1 MGSCFSSPEA
11 QPSKPST
18 STSSPSAGPSANN
31 RTTGSAVQMSNA
43 AGATPATQT
52 TITNKPGQTAN
63 EQTRPAVP
71 AGPLDGD
78 GTPETANPMSDND
91 FTSALN
97 AAPEPASSGNTM
109 GQSAV
114 AGSVAGKDGQPARA
128 QRDRSYA
135 IDKLIEED
143 SKKFKKECKILLL
156 GELRFPPQD
165 ICIRP
170 GLTESRL

>member
-1 MGSCFSSPEA
+1 
-11 QPSKPST
+11 
-18 STSSPSAGPSANN
+18 
-31 RTTGSAVQMSNA
+31 
-43 AGATPATQT
+43 
-52 TITNKPGQTAN
+52 
-63 EQTRPAVP
+63 
-71 AGPLDGD
+71 
-78 GTPETANPMSDND
+78 MSDND

-156 GELRFPPQD
+156 GELRFPLARHLYPTRSDRVSVMNVVLQV
-165 ICIRP
+165 RERV
-170 GLTESRL
+170 GSRLSSSR